1 MLPLLAHAAGAAG
14 VEVSSAGCD
23 STVPLPHD
31 DKAPVHVSD
40 DAASS
45 MPDDGGATM
54 PLANRNAGKA
64 PVVVSCGVVVA
75 SSPGELAS
83 SDEPET

>member
-1 MLPLLAHAAGAAG
+1 
-14 VEVSSAGCD
+14 
-23 STVPLPHD
+23 
-31 DKAPVHVSD
+31 
-40 DAASS
+40 